1 VDRAR
6 GGARLPRHRRHRGRM
21 SPLVQLSVPARLS
34 AQEFRLAAPLLR
46 YAATLAAEF
55 VLTATEFQDI
65 AARIKK
71 GTGIVLG
78 DSKRDL
84 VHGRLAR
91 RLRTLGCASF
101 TEYLERLDGPD
112 GAAENTILV
121 NALTTNLTGFY
132 REKHH
137 FDTLARDA
145 LPGIMS
151 SSRHRRLRI
160 WSAGC
165 SSGQEPYTIA
175 MVLRDTIKDLQR
187 WDALVLATDIDSNMI
202 AHARE
207 GVYDGEAAATIAPA
221 ARASYVDELPDGQI
235 VMSDTLKT
243 LIRFKRLNLI
253 GPWPM
258 AGPFDIIFCR
268 NVVIYFDKDTQR
280 TLFDRYADMLRPEG
294 WLFIGHS
301 ESLYNVSDRFR
312 HMGQTMYRK
321 IQ

>member
-1 VDRAR
+1 
-6 GGARLPRHRRHRGRM
+6 
-21 SPLVQLSVPARLS
+21 
-34 AQEFRLAAPLLR
+34 
-46 YAATLAAEF
+46 
-55 VLTATEFQDI
+55 
-65 AARIKK
+65 
-71 GTGIVLG
+71 
-78 DSKRDL
+78 
-84 VHGRLAR
+84 
-91 RLRTLGCASF
+91 
-101 TEYLERLDGPD
+101 
-112 GAAENTILV
+112 
-121 NALTTNLTGFY
+121 
-132 REKHH
+132 
-137 FDTLARDA
+137 
-145 LPGIMS
+145 
-151 SSRHRRLRI
+151 
-160 WSAGC
+160 
-165 SSGQEPYTIA
+165 

-207 GVYDGEAAATIAPA
+207 GVYDGVAAATIAPA